1 MARAPNL
8 QAHTAPCSC
17 RQRLSILS
25 SGGSEAQRDQATH
38 LRAHSQP
45 WGPVLPLW
53 LGAPCR
59 VSGTVSRL
67 LGPLDRHPP
76 GLGHVLWPTHL
87 APPCEVGHVASPG
100 TTQGHTAMSGSLA
113 GSVTRPHQQQP
124 PDMPQLH
131 RGKGLGLYALIIQA
145 CSLSL
150 DHWESPRNQAAVTL
164 DCSPAGRPRGRGA
177 KAPRLA

>member
-1 MARAPNL
+1 
-8 QAHTAPCSC
+8 
-17 RQRLSILS
+17 
-25 SGGSEAQRDQATH
+25 
-38 LRAHSQP
+38 
-45 WGPVLPLW
+45 
-53 LGAPCR
+53 
-59 VSGTVSRL
+59 
-67 LGPLDRHPP
+67 
-76 GLGHVLWPTHL
+76 
-87 APPCEVGHVASPG
+87 
-100 TTQGHTAMSGSLA
+100 MSGSLA

-177 KAPRLA
+177 KAPRLAYEAAGVIRISDDSSTESDGGLDSDFHSSPESLLDDDVVIVDAIGLPADDRGEAQCRLPLPCFSGSEQEVRGT

>member
-124 PDMPQLH
+124 PERFIGH
-131 RGKGLGLYALIIQA
+131 
-145 CSLSL
+145 L
-150 DHWESPRNQAAVTL
+150 DHHDPTHLPAMPPPGESMAKRETAPYRRHRHRR
-164 DCSPAGRPRGRGA
+164 CRHRWSP
-177 KAPRLA
+177 